1 MIPPPVPPD
10 EAQRLAALH
19 ALRILDTPPEER
31 FDRITRLAQ
40 RLFDVP
46 IALISLVDASRQ
58 WFKSRVGLDDEQ
70 TPREISFCGYAI
82 LGRGAFVVPDARVDP
97 RFSDNPLVTGEPA
110 IRFYAGW
117 PLVDPAGQALGTL
130 CLIDR
135 RPRAM
140 NETDLQV
147 LRDLASL
154 AEQELTNRELLAACD
169 GLRESEERFRV
180 LVESSPIGLVI
191 VDETGTIRLVNAGL
205 ERQFGYSRAE
215 LLGQPIDML
224 VPVDVRRKHA
234 DHRAEFQAAPSTRL
248 MSPGRELFGLR
259 KDGTVFPVEI
269 GLAPLETSQ
278 GRQVLASIIDISARR
293 QAEQEQRRLA
303 AILEATSDFVGTAD
317 PEGRVLYVNAAGR
330 RMCGIG
336 DGDDIAKT
344 VISDFHPAWAAKLV
358 LEVGVPAAI
367 RDGIWR
373 GQTALRRPD
382 GTEIPVWQVIIAH
395 KDRQGRLE
403 YLSTIMRDIS
413 ERKRAEETLRASEE
427 RYALAVRGTSDG
439 LWDRDI
445 LTNTEYWSPRFRE
458 LVGYHESELRS
469 TFESFVSLLH
479 PDDVDRVTLAIR
491 AHLERRDP
499 YDIEY
504 RLRTKSGTYRWFR
517 SRGQAVWNEAGR
529 PVRMASAITDITD
542 RKQAEEELRAT
553 KNLLRAMLDHTPA
566 VVYAKDLNGRYLFIN
581 RRHEQVFGR
590 TNEETVG
597 KSDDELFPG
606 RKVAVY
612 RAHDREVLSTLKA
625 IEYEETAVQE
635 GRLHTYL
642 SVKFPLLDSSGRPFG
657 VCGISTDITD
667 CKEAEDGFRELTD
680 RLQAVVQAS
689 PVAVLAIDPGG
700 IVNMWNPAAERIF
713 GWSEAEV
720 VGRPVPFVPDDK
732 REEFRALRERVLRG
746 ESLFQLELE
755 RRRKDGTPIR
765 VNLSAAPLRD
775 RGGNIYG
782 IMGVLEDVT
791 ERKQLEEQLR
801 QATKME
807 AIGRLAGG
815 VAHDFNNM
823 LTAIRG
829 YSELL
834 LADLPANDRRRH
846 QAEEILKAAERA
858 ASLTQ
863 QLLAFSRRQVI
874 QPKTVDLN
882 ALLTNLMGMLRR
894 VIGEDIRLVTRL
906 EPGLWPVTADP
917 GQLEQVVLNLAV
929 NARDAM
935 PQGGV
940 LTIETANVR
949 EEPSS
954 GGGHAAGGPGA
965 VQLTVRDTGSGMDA
979 GTLARIFEPFF
990 TTKELGRGTGLG
1002 LATVYGIVEQ
1012 SGGTI
1017 TADSAPARG
1026 TTFAIR
1032 FPRAQRPAADA
1043 RAIDGPAEVLTGSET
1058 ILVVED
1064 EPFVR
1069 EFLKKL
1075 LASRGYQVLDA
1086 ASGAEAL
1093 ARCEAYRRPI
1103 HLLLTDVVMPEMNG
1117 RQLAE
1122 MLVAQRPEIRVLFMS
1137 GYTDDAVLRHGVQN
1151 RSEAFIQKPYA
1162 PEALLRTIREVLSTD
1177 R

>member
-1 MIPPPVPPD
+1 MIPPPIPPD

-19 ALRILDTPPEER
+19 ALHILDTPPEER

-58 WFKSRVGLDDEQ
+58 WVKSRAGLDVEQ
-70 TPREISFCGYAI
+70 IPREMSFCAHAI
-82 LGRGAFVVPDARVDP
+82 LGRGPFVVRDARVDP

-117 PLVDPAGQALGTL
+117 PLADPAGHTLGAL

-135 RPRAM
+135 RPRQLSEA
-140 NETDLQV
+140 DLQV
-147 LRDLASL
+147 LRDLAAL
-154 AEQELTNRELLAACD
+154 AEQELTNRELLAVCAS
-169 GLRESEERFRV
+169 LRESEERFRV
-180 LVESSPIGLVI
+180 LVESSPSGLVV
-191 VDETGTIRLVNAGL
+191 VDETGTIRLVNARL

-224 VPVDVRRKHA
+224 VPVDVRSKHA
-234 DHRAEFQAAPSTRL
+234 GHRAECQAAPSTWS
-248 MSPGRELFGLR
+248 MSPGRELSGLR

-269 GLAPLETSQ
+269 GLAPLETSK

-293 QAEQEQRRLA
+293 RAEQEQRRLA
-303 AILEATSDFVGTAD
+303 AILEATSDFVGTTD
-317 PEGRVLYVNAAGR
+317 LEGRVLYVNAAGR

-336 DGDDIAKT
+336 EDDDITKT
-344 VISDFHPAWAAKLV
+344 VISDYHPAWAAKLV
-358 LEVGVPAAI
+358 LEDGVPAAI

-373 GQTALRRPD
+373 GETALRRPD
-382 GTEIPVWQVIIAH
+382 GTEIPVSQVIIAH
-395 KDRQGRLE
+395 KNQQGRLE

-458 LVGYHESELRS
+458 LVGYHESELPS

-479 PDDVDRVTLAIR
+479 PDDAERVTLATR
-491 AHLERRDP
+491 AHLERREP

-504 RLRTKSGTYRWFR
+504 RLRTKRGTYRWFR
-517 SRGQAVWNEAGR
+517 SRGQAIWNEAGR
-529 PVRMASAITDITD
+529 PVRMAGAITDITD
-542 RKQAEEELRAT
+542 RKSAEDELRAA

-566 VVYAKDLNGRYLFIN
+566 VVYAKDLNGRYLFVN

-590 TNEETVG
+590 TSDETVG
-597 KSDDELFPG
+597 KSDHELFPDQQ
-606 RKVAVY
+606 VAVY
-612 RAHDREVLSTLKA
+612 RAHDHEVLSTLKV
-625 IEYEETAVQE
+625 IQYEETAVLDGQ
-635 GRLHTYL
+635 LHTYL

-667 CKEAEDGFRELTD
+667 RKMAEDWLQELMD
-680 RLQAVVQAS
+680 RLQAIVRAS
-689 PVAVLAIDPGG
+689 PVAVIAIDPDG

-713 GWSEAEV
+713 GWSEDEV

-755 RRRKDGTPIR
+755 RRRKDGTR
-765 VNLSAAPLRD
+765 VLVNLSAAPLRD
-775 RGGNIYG
+775 RGGNTYG
-782 IMGVLEDVT
+782 VMAALEDVT
-791 ERKQLEEQLR
+791 ERKQLEERLR

-834 LADLPANDRRRH
+834 VRDLSAGDRKRR

-894 VIGEDIRLVTRL
+894 VIGEDIRLVARL
-906 EPGLWPVTADP
+906 EPGLWPITADP

-940 LTIETANVR
+940 LTVETANVR

-954 GGGHAAGGPGA
+954 EGGRAAGSSGA
-965 VQLTVRDTGSGMDA
+965 VQLTIRDTGLGMDA

-1002 LATVYGIVEQ
+1002 LATVYGIVQQ

-1017 TADSAPARG
+1017 TVDSAPGRG
-1026 TTFAIR
+1026 AIFTIR
-1032 FPRAQRPAADA
+1032 FPRAQSSTADV
-1043 RAIDGPAEVLTGSET
+1043 RASDGPAEVLTGSET

-1069 EFLKKL
+1069 QYLKEL
-1075 LASRGYQVLDA
+1075 LASRGYDVLEA

-1093 ARCEAYRRPI
+1093 ACCEAYRRPV
-1103 HLLLTDVVMPEMNG
+1103 HLLLTDVVMPEING
-1117 RQLAE
+1117 RQLAQ
-1122 MLVAQRPEIRVLFMS
+1122 MLVLKRPEIRVLFMS

-1151 RSEAFIQKPYA
+1151 RGEAFIQKPYA
-1162 PEALLRTIREVLSTD
+1162 PEALLRKIREVLSAEG
-1177 R
+1177 

>member
-1 MIPPPVPPD
+1 MMPPLIPPG

-19 ALRILDTPPEER
+19 SLHILDTPPEER

-46 IALISLVDASRQ
+46 IALISLVDASRL
-58 WFKSRVGLDDEQ
+58 WFKSRAGLDLEQ
-70 TPREISFCGYAI
+70 TPRERSFCEHAI
-82 LGRGAFVVPDARVDP
+82 LGRGPFVVQDARTDP

-117 PLVDPAGQALGTL
+117 PLADHGGHQLGAL

-135 RPRAM
+135 RPRQLSEA
-140 NETDLQV
+140 DLQV

-154 AEQELTNRELLAACD
+154 AERELTNRELLEA
-169 GLRESEERFRV
+169 F
-180 LVESSPIGLVI
+180 
-191 VDETGTIRLVNAGL
+191 
-205 ERQFGYSRAE
+205 
-215 LLGQPIDML
+215 
-224 VPVDVRRKHA
+224 
-234 DHRAEFQAAPSTRL
+234 
-248 MSPGRELFGLR
+248 
-259 KDGTVFPVEI
+259 
-269 GLAPLETSQ
+269 
-278 GRQVLASIIDISARR
+278 AR
-293 QAEQEQRRLA
+293 
-303 AILEATSDFVGTAD
+303 
-317 PEGRVLYVNAAGR
+317 
-330 RMCGIG
+330 
-336 DGDDIAKT
+336 
-344 VISDFHPAWAAKLV
+344 
-358 LEVGVPAAI
+358 
-367 RDGIWR
+367 
-373 GQTALRRPD
+373 
-382 GTEIPVWQVIIAH
+382 
-395 KDRQGRLE
+395 
-403 YLSTIMRDIS
+403 
-413 ERKRAEETLRASEE
+413 LRASEE

-445 LTNTEYWSPRFRE
+445 LTNAEYWSPRFRE
-458 LVGYHESELRS
+458 LVGYHESELPS

-479 PDDVDRVTLAIR
+479 PDDVDRVILAVR
-491 AHLERRDP
+491 AHLERREP

-504 RLRTKSGTYRWFR
+504 RLRTKNGTYRWFR

-529 PVRMASAITDITD
+529 PVRMAGAITDITD
-542 RKQAEEELRAT
+542 RKSAEEELRAT
-553 KNLLRAMLDHTPA
+553 KKLLRAMLDHTPA
-566 VVYAKDLNGRYLFIN
+566 VVYAKDLNGRYLFVN

-606 RKVAVY
+606 QQIAVY
-612 RAHDREVLSTLKA
+612 RAHDREVLASLKA

-667 CKEAEDGFRELTD
+667 RKEAEEELRELTD
-680 RLQAVVQAS
+680 RLQAIVRAS
-689 PVAVLAIDPGG
+689 PVPVVAIDPDG

-713 GWSEAEV
+713 GWSEDEV

-746 ESLFQLELE
+746 ESLFQLELQ
-755 RRRKDGTPIR
+755 RRRKDGTPIV

-775 RGGNIYG
+775 RGGRIHG
-782 IMGVLEDVT
+782 IMAVLEDVT
-791 ERKQLEEQLR
+791 ERKRLEEQLR

-834 LADLPANDRRRH
+834 IQDLPGGDRKRR

-894 VIGEDIRLVTRL
+894 VIGEDIRLVAHL
-906 EPGLWPVTADP
+906 DPGLWPVMADP

-940 LTIETANVR
+940 LTIETANVW
-949 EEPSS
+949 EEAS
-954 GGGHAAGGPGA
+954 GQGEPAAGSPGV

-1002 LATVYGIVEQ
+1002 LATVYGIVQQ

-1017 TADSAPARG
+1017 SADSAPGRG
-1026 TTFAIR
+1026 TIFTVR
-1032 FPRAQRPAADA
+1032 FPRAQAPVADI
-1043 RAIDGPAEVLTGSET
+1043 RTHDDQAEVFTGSET

-1069 EFLKKL
+1069 QFLKEL
-1075 LASRGYQVLDA
+1075 LASRGYDVLEA

-1093 ARCEAYRRPI
+1093 ARCEAYSRPI
-1103 HLLLTDVVMPEMNG
+1103 HLLLTDVVMPEING
-1117 RQLAE
+1117 RQLAQ
-1122 MLVAQRPEIRVLFMS
+1122 MLVVKRPEMRVLFMS

-1151 RSEAFIQKPYA
+1151 RGAAFIQKPYA
-1162 PEALLRTIREVLSTD
+1162 PEALLRKIREVLSAES
-1177 R
+1177 

>member
-1 MIPPPVPPD
+1 MIPPPVPLD

-19 ALRILDTPPEER
+19 ALHILDTPPEER
-31 FDRITRLAQ
+31 FDRLTRLAQ

-58 WFKSRVGLDDEQ
+58 WFKSRAGLDLVQ
-70 TPREISFCGYAI
+70 TSREVSFCGHAI
-82 LGRGAFVVPDARVDP
+82 LGRRPFVVQDARADP
-97 RFSDNPLVTGEPA
+97 RFSDNPLVTGEPGV
-110 IRFYAGW
+110 RFYAGW
-117 PLVDPAGQALGTL
+117 PLADPAGYRLGTF

-135 RPRAM
+135 QPRQLSEA
-140 NETDLQV
+140 DLEV
-147 LRDLASL
+147 LHDLASL
-154 AEQELTNRELLAACD
+154 AEQELTNRELLAACA
-169 GLRESEERFRV
+169 GLRE
-180 LVESSPIGLVI
+180 
-191 VDETGTIRLVNAGL
+191 
-205 ERQFGYSRAE
+205 
-215 LLGQPIDML
+215 
-224 VPVDVRRKHA
+224 
-234 DHRAEFQAAPSTRL
+234 
-248 MSPGRELFGLR
+248 
-259 KDGTVFPVEI
+259 
-269 GLAPLETSQ
+269 
-278 GRQVLASIIDISARR
+278 
-293 QAEQEQRRLA
+293 
-303 AILEATSDFVGTAD
+303 
-317 PEGRVLYVNAAGR
+317 
-330 RMCGIG
+330 
-336 DGDDIAKT
+336 
-344 VISDFHPAWAAKLV
+344 
-358 LEVGVPAAI
+358 
-367 RDGIWR
+367 
-373 GQTALRRPD
+373 
-382 GTEIPVWQVIIAH
+382 
-395 KDRQGRLE
+395 
-403 YLSTIMRDIS
+403 
-413 ERKRAEETLRASEE
+413 SEE

-479 PDDVDRVTLAIR
+479 PDDVERVTLAIR

-499 YDIEY
+499 YDIEH
-504 RLRTKSGTYRWFR
+504 RLRTKNGTYRWFR
-517 SRGQAVWNEAGR
+517 SRGQAVWDEAGR
-529 PVRMASAITDITD
+529 PVRMAGAISDITD
-542 RKQAEEELRAT
+542 RKLAEEELRAT

-566 VVYAKDLNGRYLFIN
+566 VVYAKDLNGRYLFVN

-590 TNEETVG
+590 TNEDTVG
-597 KSDDELFPG
+597 KSDHELFPG
-606 RKVAVY
+606 QQVAVC
-612 RAHDREVLSTLKA
+612 RAHDRDVLATLKA
-625 IEYEETAVQE
+625 IECEETAMLD
-635 GRLHTYL
+635 GRVRTYL
-642 SVKFPLLDSSGRPFG
+642 SVKFALLDSSGRPFG
-657 VCGISTDITD
+657 VCSISTDITD
-667 CKEAEDGFRELTD
+667 RKEAEEKLRELTD
-680 RLQAVVQAS
+680 RLQAVVRAS
-689 PVAVLAIDPGG
+689 PMAVIAIDPDGT
-700 IVNMWNPAAERIF
+700 VRMWNPAAERIF
-713 GWSEAEV
+713 GWSENEV
-720 VGRPVPFVPDDK
+720 VGRRVPFVPDDK
-732 REEFRALRERVLRG
+732 QEEFRALREQVLRG

-755 RRRKDGTPIR
+755 RRKKDGTPIV

-775 RGGNIYG
+775 RGGNIHG
-782 IMGVLEDVT
+782 IMAVLEDIT
-791 ERKQLEEQLR
+791 ERKRLEEQLR
-801 QATKME
+801 QAMKME

-834 LADLPANDRRRH
+834 VADLPAGDRKRR

-882 ALLTNLMGMLRR
+882 ALLTNLTDMLRR
-894 VIGEDIRLVTRL
+894 VIGENIRLVARL

-940 LTIETANVR
+940 LTIGTANVR

-954 GGGHAAGGPGA
+954 GGGHAAGSPGA
-965 VQLTVRDTGSGMDA
+965 VQLTVYDTGSGMDA

-1002 LATVYGIVEQ
+1002 LATVYGIVQQ
-1012 SGGTI
+1012 SGGSI
-1017 TADSAPARG
+1017 TVDSAPGRG
-1026 TTFAIR
+1026 TTFTIR
-1032 FPRAQRPAADA
+1032 FPRAQSSVADM
-1043 RAIDGPAEVLTGSET
+1043 RTRDGQAETLTGSET

-1069 EFLKKL
+1069 QFLKEL
-1075 LASRGYQVLDA
+1075 LAGRGYEVLDA

-1093 ARCEAYRRPI
+1093 ARCEAYHRPI

-1117 RQLAE
+1117 WQLAQ
-1122 MLVAQRPEIRVLFMS
+1122 MLLVKRPETRVLFMS

-1162 PEALLRTIREVLSTD
+1162 PEALLRTIREVLSAD

>member
-1 MIPPPVPPD
+1 MIPPPIPPD

-19 ALRILDTPPEER
+19 ALHILDTPPEER

-58 WFKSRVGLDDEQ
+58 WFKSRAGLDVAQ
-70 TPREISFCGYAI
+70 TPREISFCGHAI
-82 LGRGAFVVPDARVDP
+82 LGHEAFVVRDARVDP

-117 PLVDPAGQALGTL
+117 PLADPAGRTLGTL

-135 RPRAM
+135 RPRQLSEA
-140 NETDLQV
+140 DLRV

-154 AEQELTNRELLAACD
+154 AEQELTNRELLAACA

-180 LVESSPIGLVI
+180 LVESSPSGMVI
-191 VDETGTIRLVNAGL
+191 VDETGTIRLVNAEL
-205 ERQFGYSRAE
+205 ERQFGYSRTE
-215 LLGQPIDML
+215 LVGRPIDML
-224 VPVDVRRKHA
+224 VPVDARGTHA
-234 DHRAEFQAAPSTRL
+234 DFRAEYFAAPSTRL
-248 MSPGRELFGLR
+248 MSPGRELSGLR

-269 GLAPLETSQ
+269 GLAPLETST

-317 PEGRVLYVNAAGR
+317 LEGRALYVNAAGR
-330 RMCGIG
+330 RMCGIS
-336 DGDDIAKT
+336 DDEDITKT
-344 VISDFHPAWAAKLV
+344 VIPDFHPAWAARLV
-358 LEVGVPAAI
+358 LEEGVPAAM

-373 GQTALRRPD
+373 GETALRRPD
-382 GTEIPVWQVIIAH
+382 GTEIPVSQVIIAH

-403 YLSTIMRDIS
+403 YLSTIMHDIS

-469 TFESFVSLLH
+469 TFESFVTLLH
-479 PDDVDRVTLAIR
+479 PDDVDRVTLALR
-491 AHLERRDP
+491 AHLERRKP

-517 SRGQAVWNEAGR
+517 SRGQAVWNEAGW
-529 PVRMASAITDITD
+529 PVRMAGAITDITD
-542 RKQAEEELRAT
+542 RKSVEEELRAT
-553 KNLLRAMLDHTPA
+553 KKLLRAMLDHTPA
-566 VVYAKDLNGRYLFIN
+566 VVYAKDLNGRYLFVN

-590 TNEETVG
+590 THEETVG
-597 KSDDELFPG
+597 RSDDELFPG
-606 RKVAVY
+606 RQVEVY

-635 GRLHTYL
+635 GQLHTYL

-667 CKEAEDGFRELTD
+667 RKEAEEELRELTD
-680 RLQAVVQAS
+680 RLQAIVQAS
-689 PVAVLAIDPGG
+689 PVAVIAIDPGG
-700 IVNMWNPAAERIF
+700 IVTMWNPAAERIF

-720 VGRPVPFVPDDK
+720 VGRLVPFVPDDK
-732 REEFRALRERVLRG
+732 REEFRTLLERVLRG

-755 RRRKDGTPIR
+755 RRRKDGTLIQ

-775 RGGNIYG
+775 SRGKIYG
-782 IMGVLEDVT
+782 IMAVLGNVT

-834 LADLPANDRRRH
+834 VTDLPENDRKRH

-882 ALLTNLMGMLRR
+882 ALLTDLMGMLRR
-894 VIGEDIRLVTRL
+894 VIGEDIRLVARL

-940 LTIETANVR
+940 LTIETANAR
-949 EEPSS
+949 EERPKGDGPD
-954 GGGHAAGGPGA
+954 GGSIGA
-965 VQLTVRDTGSGMDA
+965 VQLTVHDTGSGMDA

-1002 LATVYGIVEQ
+1002 LATVYGIVQQ

-1017 TADSAPARG
+1017 TADSTPGQG
-1026 TTFAIR
+1026 TTFTIR
-1032 FPRAQRPAADA
+1032 FPRAQSPVADV
-1043 RAIDGPAEVLTGSET
+1043 RALDGPAEVLTGSET

-1069 EFLKKL
+1069 QFLKEL
-1075 LASRGYQVLDA
+1075 LAGRGYQVLEA

-1093 ARCEAYRRPI
+1093 ARCEAYHRPI

-1117 RQLAE
+1117 RQLAQ
-1122 MLVAQRPEIRVLFMS
+1122 MVVAKRPEIRVLFMS

-1151 RSEAFIQKPYA
+1151 RSDAFIQKPYA
-1162 PEALLRTIREVLSTD
+1162 PEALLRKIREVLSAEG
-1177 R
+1177 

>member
-1 MIPPPVPPD
+1 MMPPLIPPG

-19 ALRILDTPPEER
+19 SLHILDTPPEER

-46 IALISLVDASRQ
+46 IALISLVDASRV
-58 WFKSRVGLDDEQ
+58 WFKSRAGLDLEQ
-70 TPREISFCGYAI
+70 IPRARSFCEHAI
-82 LGRGAFVVPDARVDP
+82 LGRGPFVVQDARTDP

-117 PLVDPAGQALGTL
+117 PLADHDGHQLGAL
-130 CLIDR
+130 CLVDR
-135 RPRAM
+135 WPRRLS
-140 NETDLQV
+140 ETDLQV
-147 LRDLASL
+147 LCDLASL
-154 AEQELTNRELLAACD
+154 AERELTNRELLEA
-169 GLRESEERFRV
+169 F
-180 LVESSPIGLVI
+180 
-191 VDETGTIRLVNAGL
+191 
-205 ERQFGYSRAE
+205 
-215 LLGQPIDML
+215 
-224 VPVDVRRKHA
+224 
-234 DHRAEFQAAPSTRL
+234 
-248 MSPGRELFGLR
+248 
-259 KDGTVFPVEI
+259 
-269 GLAPLETSQ
+269 
-278 GRQVLASIIDISARR
+278 AR
-293 QAEQEQRRLA
+293 
-303 AILEATSDFVGTAD
+303 
-317 PEGRVLYVNAAGR
+317 
-330 RMCGIG
+330 
-336 DGDDIAKT
+336 
-344 VISDFHPAWAAKLV
+344 
-358 LEVGVPAAI
+358 
-367 RDGIWR
+367 
-373 GQTALRRPD
+373 
-382 GTEIPVWQVIIAH
+382 
-395 KDRQGRLE
+395 
-403 YLSTIMRDIS
+403 
-413 ERKRAEETLRASEE
+413 LRASEE

-445 LTNTEYWSPRFRE
+445 LTNAEYWSPRFRE
-458 LVGYHESELRS
+458 LVGYHESELPS

-491 AHLERRDP
+491 AHLERREP

-504 RLRTKSGTYRWFR
+504 RLRTKNGMYRWFR

-529 PVRMASAITDITD
+529 PVRMAGTITDITD
-542 RKQAEEELRAT
+542 RKLTEEELRAT
-553 KNLLRAMLDHTPA
+553 KKLLRAMLDHTPA
-566 VVYAKDLNGRYLFIN
+566 IVYAKDLNGRYLLVN

-606 RKVAVY
+606 QQIAVH
-612 RAHDREVLSTLKA
+612 RAHDREVLASLKA
-625 IEYEETAVQE
+625 TEYEETVVQE

-657 VCGISTDITD
+657 VCSISTDISD
-667 CKEAEDGFRELTD
+667 RKEAEEERRELTD
-680 RLQAVVQAS
+680 RLQAIVQAS
-689 PVAVLAIDPGG
+689 PVPVIAIDPDG
-700 IVNMWNPAAERIF
+700 IVTMWNPAAERIF
-713 GWSEAEV
+713 GWSEDEV

-746 ESLFQLELE
+746 ESLFQLELQ
-755 RRRKDGTPIR
+755 RRRKDWTPIV

-775 RGGNIYG
+775 RGGRIHG
-782 IMGVLEDVT
+782 IMAVLEDVT
-791 ERKQLEEQLR
+791 ERKRLEEQLR

-815 VAHDFNNM
+815 VAHDFNNV

-834 LADLPANDRRRH
+834 IQDLPRGDRKRR

-882 ALLTNLMGMLRR
+882 ALLTNLMGMLQR
-894 VIGEDIRLVTRL
+894 VIGEDIRLVAHL
-906 EPGLWPVTADP
+906 DPGLWPVMADP

-949 EEPSS
+949 EEASDQSEP
-954 GGGHAAGGPGA
+954 AARSPGV
-965 VQLTVRDTGSGMDA
+965 VQLTVRDTGLGMDA

-1002 LATVYGIVEQ
+1002 LATVYGIVQQ

-1017 TADSAPARG
+1017 SADSAPGRG
-1026 TTFAIR
+1026 TIFTVR
-1032 FPRAQRPAADA
+1032 FPRAQAPVADI
-1043 RAIDGPAEVLTGSET
+1043 RTHDDQAEVFTGSET

-1069 EFLKKL
+1069 QFLKEL
-1075 LASRGYQVLDA
+1075 LASRGYDVLEA

-1093 ARCEAYRRPI
+1093 ACCEAYSRPI
-1103 HLLLTDVVMPEMNG
+1103 HLLLTDVVMPEING
-1117 RQLAE
+1117 RQLAQ
-1122 MLVAQRPEIRVLFMS
+1122 MLVVKRPEMRVLFMS
-1137 GYTDDAVLRHGVQN
+1137 GYTDDAVLRNGVQN
-1151 RSEAFIQKPYA
+1151 HGAAFIQKPYA
-1162 PEALLRTIREVLSTD
+1162 PEALLRKIREVLSAEG
-1177 R
+1177 